1 MTDHR
6 SHQRRIEAL
15 LARHGQT
22 YCEQLGIE
30 VENNT
35 PAALFQALC
44 LALLFSA
51 RISADLAVQAM
62 RALLDQGWTTPAK
75 LAAAPWAR
83 RVQTLNQAGYARFDE
98 RTSTMLE
105 DTARRL
111 VDQYGGDLRR
121 LRSAGEHKPAAE
133 RRLLT
138 EFKGIGDVGV
148 DIFFREAQTAWPE
161 LAPFA
166 DKKAL
171 QGARR
176 LGLPDSAEALSELV
190 EKSEFP
196 RLITGLVRMELAED
210 AAEVAKAAD
219 KAR

>member
-1 MTDHR
+1 ED
-6 SHQRRIEAL
+6 
-15 LARHGQT
+15 
-22 YCEQLGIE
+22 
-30 VENNT
+30 NT

-51 RISADLAVQAM
+51 RISADLAVRAM

-75 LAAAPWAR
+75 LAAAPWAK
-83 RVQTLNQAGYARFDE
+83 RVQTLNEAGYARFDE

-111 VDQYGGDLRR
+111 VEEYGGDLRR
-121 LRSAGEHKPAAE
+121 LRTTAERRPAAE

-138 EFKGIGDVGV
+138 DFKGIGDVGV

-171 QGARR
+171 QGARS
-176 LGLPDSAEALSELV
+176 LGLPDSAEGLAELV
-190 EKSEFP
+190 DQSEFP
-196 RLITGLVRMELAED
+196 RLITGLVRMELTGD
-210 AAEVAKAAD
+210 AAEIARAAD
-219 KAR
+219 QAR